1 MVIAIKQAKLSN
13 ALTAFVDEMRLRLA
27 AKEQEGKLGWDD
39 SANIDDTDIIEKMQV
54 KLDSP
59 VRVNLIDLAN
69 YAMILWYREK
79 NQ

>member
-1 MVIAIKQAKLSN
+1 MIKDAKLSN
-13 ALTAFVDEMRLRLA
+13 ALNDFSVEMRIRLA